1 MRRAE
6 TLPGARGANVS
17 GRKELSSRMF
27 FIAAALAI
35 VLIACVLGRATFS
48 PKLNREFRWA
58 CEHEKLPLRSLAG
71 HA

>member
-35 VLIACVLGRATFS
+35 VLIACVLGRATFQS
-48 PKLNREFRWA
+48 DADPWK
-58 CEHEKLPLRSLAG
+58 PLGATEISFVG
-71 HA
+71 Q